1 MEFLSLSHY
10 CSVIPS
16 VMGGA
21 SNGEAGKQQKR
32 SAIQSFL
39 APCSNASAKKQRV
52 AHSGD
57 LEALKDVGHKTPFR
71 EKCGTQYGG
80 PEALEVWLI

>member
-1 MEFLSLSHY
+1 
-10 CSVIPS
+10 
-16 VMGGA
+16 MGGA

-57 LEALKDVGHKTPFR
+57 LEALKVVVCVYVGGGGAYKIHPFWR
-71 EKCGTQYGG
+71 FSMKSDT
-80 PEALEVWLI
+80 

>member
-1 MEFLSLSHY
+1 
-10 CSVIPS
+10 
-16 VMGGA
+16 MGGA

-57 LEALKDVGHKTPFR
+57 LEALKVVVCVYVGGGGASKIHPFLR
-71 EKCGTQYGG
+71 FSMKSDT
-80 PEALEVWLI
+80 